1 MAEGE
6 QETIGRVRLPRKGES
21 LGIVISMMG
30 ASRLLVDCIDGKER
44 MCRIPGKIKRRIW
57 VKDGDVVLI
66 KPWEIEADKKG
77 DLVWRYTRLQADWL
91 RREGYMK

>member
-1 MAEGE
+1 MVEEE
-6 QETIGRVRLPRKGES
+6 QEVIGRLRLPRKGEV
-21 LGIVISMMG
+21 LGVVISMMG
-30 ASRLLVDCIDGKER
+30 ASRLLVDCIDEKER

-66 KPWEIEADKKG
+66 KPWIVESDKKG

-91 RREGYMK
+91 RRAGHMK

>member
-1 MAEGE
+1 MGEEE
-6 QETIGRVRLPRKGES
+6 QEVIGRLRLPRKGEV
-21 LGIVISMMG
+21 LGVVISMMG
-30 ASRLLVDCIDGKER
+30 ASRLLVDCLDEKER

-66 KPWEIEADKKG
+66 KPWVVESDKKG

-91 RREGYMK
+91 RRAGHMK

>member
-1 MAEGE
+1 MGEVE
-6 QETIGRVRLPRKGES
+6 QEVIGRLRLPRKGEV
-21 LGIVISMMG
+21 LGVVISMMG
-30 ASRLLVDCIDGKER
+30 ASRLLVDCIDEKER

-66 KPWEIEADKKG
+66 KPWVVESDKKG

-91 RREGYMK
+91 RRQGHMK

>member
-6 QETIGRVRLPRKGES
+6 QETIGRVRLPRKGEA